1 MNGDKYNEL
10 TYCED
15 YNYKIDLQIQGY
27 IDMILSNYDR
37 YSYEYNRLRG
47 KINEFLSFLNSY
59 EADEYPF
66 ELVTSLGLNCY
77 SIFVSLSREIF
88 RLSKIKQA
96 NLKKISELPS
106 NQKVKSLN
114 NMQVFKMNLRDQY
127 RLLVSGYYG
136 VYEMDEYPVK
146 DYVLEDI
153 EQYIKD
159 FIVANPIDNFNYRE
173 EAEKLKDVDL
183 KTKLQDA
190 LIILNRINA
199 SIELILLV
207 KKRLNKISEEEMSM
221 LL

>member
-1 MNGDKYNEL
+1 
-10 TYCED
+10 
-15 YNYKIDLQIQGY
+15 
-27 IDMILSNYDR
+27 
-37 YSYEYNRLRG
+37 
-47 KINEFLSFLNSY
+47 
-59 EADEYPF
+59 
-66 ELVTSLGLNCY
+66 
-77 SIFVSLSREIF
+77 
-88 RLSKIKQA
+88 
-96 NLKKISELPS
+96 
-106 NQKVKSLN
+106 
-114 NMQVFKMNLRDQY
+114 MNLQDQY

-159 FIVANPIDNFNYRE
+159 FIVSNPIDNFNYKE

-221 LL
+221 LS

>member
-1 MNGDKYNEL
+1 
-10 TYCED
+10 
-15 YNYKIDLQIQGY
+15 
-27 IDMILSNYDR
+27 
-37 YSYEYNRLRG
+37 
-47 KINEFLSFLNSY
+47 
-59 EADEYPF
+59 
-66 ELVTSLGLNCY
+66 
-77 SIFVSLSREIF
+77 
-88 RLSKIKQA
+88 
-96 NLKKISELPS
+96 
-106 NQKVKSLN
+106 
-114 NMQVFKMNLRDQY
+114 MNLRDQY